1 MLQKFVK
8 SNGGGGS
15 SAPRSSALSVIGPD
29 VKIVGNIITQGEMQI
44 DGQVEGDITCHTL
57 VVGEGA
63 RITGEVTAEAVRVH
77 GDLAGKIDAVTI
89 VIAKTASVSGDVIHE
104 TLEIEAGANLEGHIL
119 RRGNHKPAAPAL
131 EHKPANKANGTSAS
145 QQPAEAAK
153 VPA

>member
-8 SNGGGGS
+8 NSGIGS
-15 SAPRSSALSVIGPD
+15 PPPRNSALSVIGTD

-63 RITGEVTAEAVRVH
+63 RITGEVTAESVRVH
-77 GDLAGKIDAVTI
+77 GDLSGKINAASI
-89 VIAKTASVSGDVIHE
+89 VIAKTASVSGDVMHE

-119 RRGNHKPAAPAL
+119 RRGSAKATTPAL
-131 EHKPANKANGTSAS
+131 EHMPAKANGATP
-145 QQPAEAAK
+145 PADGTK
-153 VPA
+153 LPG

>member
-15 SAPRSSALSVIGPD
+15 GAPRSSALSVIGPD

-77 GDLAGKIDAVTI
+77 GDLSGKIDAVTI

-119 RRGNHKPAAPAL
+119 RRNGTAKPAAPAL
-131 EHKPANKANGTSAS
+131 EHKPANKANGTS
-145 QQPAEAAK
+145 QPAEEAK